1 MKIEIED
8 VKLYVT
14 LQDYTVS
21 DTLPI
26 LCFAKCIDDIGILIP
41 DWTFH
46 FPYKSQIKK
55 TGRIKPK

>member
-1 MKIEIED
+1 MKIVIED
-8 VKLYVT
+8 LNLYVT

-21 DTLPI
+21 ETLPI
-26 LCFAKCIDDIGILIP
+26 LCFAKCRDDIGILIP

-55 TGRIKPK
+55 Q